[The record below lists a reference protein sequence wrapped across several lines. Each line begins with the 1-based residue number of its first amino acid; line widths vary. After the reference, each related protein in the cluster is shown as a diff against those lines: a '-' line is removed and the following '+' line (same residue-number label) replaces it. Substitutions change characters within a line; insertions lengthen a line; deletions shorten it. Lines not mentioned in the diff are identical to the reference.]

1 MTKPNPLDALQ
12 QGLADLTA
20 ADGTIAR
27 ITAARTVR
35 AAAEQLE
42 HVEVKRARE
51 HGTSWSKIGA
61 VYGLTKQGAQ
71 QRFAEERRKKSD
83 SKASESKTAES
94 KTSDPKQPGDTPT

>member
-1 MTKPNPLDALQ
+1 MLVSVSKPNPRDDLQ

-35 AAAEQLE
+35 AAAEKLE
-42 HVEVKRARE
+42 QAEVRRARE
-51 HGTSWSKIGA
+51 QGTSWSKIGA

-71 QRFAEERRKKSD
+71 QRFADERRKKSEP
-83 SKASESKTAES
+83 KAAEAQAQD
-94 KTSDPKQPGDTPT
+94 SDPAEGSQA